1 MSSPSGTGS
10 AATPPSGAVPPSGP
24 VSGERLPP
32 APGYGRSSVAEVL
45 TSSAAVLGVP
55 GFTNSL
61 NLPDAKRVCV
71 VMVDGLGWSLL
82 KQRGGHAPFL
92 RSFLPSARVLTA
104 AFPTTTAASLAS
116 LGTGLP
122 PGEHGMVGYDV
133 LDPEQDK
140 VVNML
145 GNWDAGVDPQRW
157 QPHPTVLERVAEHLP
172 VASVSLP
179 RFADSAM
186 TRAALRGGTF
196 IGATGVHARVSAA
209 VEALSASPQMLMYLY
224 WNELDKAGHKHGA
237 QSAQWGYQLEEL
249 DSALK
254 LLAARLPADTLLLL
268 TADHGMVDIAPEHR
282 YDFSEDPSLIAGV
295 RHTAGEPRMVHL
307 YLEPGAGIRDRDA
320 LVAAWQ
326 GAYGA
331 KVWVATREQ
340 AVAAGWFGPVVAPA
354 VLPRIGDVLV
364 LAREPIALYDLR
376 RMKSSSLEVVGQ
388 HGSLTRAERE
398 VPLLQLAA
406 PGPRRSPGAQGK
418 GKK

>member
-61 NLPDAKRVCV
+61 NLPAAKRVCV

>member
-1 MSSPSGTGS
+1 MNSPSGTSSPSGE
-10 AATPPSGAVPPSGP
+10 P
-24 VSGERLPP
+24 LPP
-32 APGYGRSSVAEVL
+32 APGYGRSSVADVL

-55 GFTNSL
+55 GFENTL
-61 NLPDAKRVCV
+61 NLPAAKRVCV

-92 RSFLPSARVLTA
+92 RGFLPTARVLTA

-116 LGTGLP
+116 LGTGRP

-145 GNWDAGVDPQRW
+145 GNWDAGVDPAHW
-157 QPHPTVLERVAEHLP
+157 QPCPTVLERAAEHIP

-179 RFADSAM
+179 RFEDSAM
-186 TRAALRGGTF
+186 TRAALRGGEF
-196 IGATGVHARVSAA
+196 IGATGVHARVAAA
-209 VEALSASPQMLMYLY
+209 VQALAGSPKMLMYLY

-237 QSAQWGYQLEEL
+237 QSQQWGFQLEEL

-268 TADHGMVDIAPEHR
+268 TADHGMVDVAPEHR
-282 YDFSEDPSLIAGV
+282 YDFSEDPALIAGV

-307 YLEPGAGIRDRDA
+307 YLEPGTDEQDRDK
-320 LVAAWQ
+320 LMAAWRS
-326 GAYGA
+326 AYGN
-331 KVWVATREQ
+331 KIWIATRQE
-340 AVAAGWFGPVVAPA
+340 AIAAGYFGAVVTEA

-376 RMKSSSLEVVGQ
+376 RMRPASLEVVGQ

-406 PGPRRSPGAQGK
+406 PAAKRNPGASAG
-418 GKK
+418 GRKK

>member
-61 NLPDAKRVCV
+61 NLPAAKRVCV

-307 YLEPGAGIRDRDA
+307 YLEPGAGVRDRDA

>member
-61 NLPDAKRVCV
+61 NLPAAKRVCV

-307 YLEPGAGIRDRDA
+307 YLEPGAGVRDRDA
-320 LVAAWQ
+320 LMAAWQ
-326 GAYGA
+326 AAYGA

>member
-10 AATPPSGAVPPSGP
+10 AATPPSGAVPPSGAA
-24 VSGERLPP
+24 SGEKLPP

-55 GFTNSL
+55 GFENSL
-61 NLPDAKRVCV
+61 NLPAAKRVCV

-92 RSFLPSARVLTA
+92 RGFLPSARVLTA

-157 QPHPTVLERVAEHLP
+157 QPHPTVLEQVAEHLP

-209 VEALSASPQMLMYLY
+209 AEALAGSPRMLMYLY

-237 QSAQWGYQLEEL
+237 QSGQWGYQLEEL

-254 LLAARLPADTLLLL
+254 LLAGRLPADTLLLL

-307 YLEPGAGIRDRDA
+307 YMEPGAGDSGREA
-320 LVAAWQ
+320 LVAAWRA
-326 GAYGA
+326 AYGA
-331 KVWVATREQ
+331 KVWVSTREE
-340 AVAAGWFGPVVAPA
+340 AIAAGWFGPVVAPS

-376 RMKSSSLEVVGQ
+376 RMKASSLEVVGQ

-406 PGPRRSPGAQGK
+406 PAPRRSPGSQGK

>member
-1 MSSPSGTGS
+1 MNSSSGTGS
-10 AATPPSGAVPPSGP
+10 DSGKATRDP
-24 VSGERLPP
+24 LPP
-32 APGYGRSSVAEVL
+32 APGYGRSSVADVL

-55 GFTNSL
+55 GFENTL
-61 NLPDAKRVCV
+61 NLPAAKRVCV

-92 RSFLPSARVLTA
+92 RSFVPSARVLTA

-116 LGTGLP
+116 LGTGRP

-133 LDPEQDK
+133 LDPDQDK

-145 GNWDAGVDPQRW
+145 GNWDAGVDPERW
-157 QPHPTVLERVAEHLP
+157 QPCPTVLELAAEHVP

-186 TRAALRGGTF
+186 TRAALRGGEF
-196 IGATGVHARVSAA
+196 IGATGVHARVAA
-209 VEALSASPQMLMYLY
+209 AAQALAAAPRMLMYLY

-237 QSAQWGYQLEEL
+237 QSPQWGFQLEEL

-282 YDFSEDPSLIAGV
+282 YDFSQDASLVAGV

-307 YLEPGAGIRDRDA
+307 YLEPGIGEQARRDLMNSWRA
-320 LVAAWQ
+320 
-326 GAYGA
+326 AYGN
-331 KVWVATREQ
+331 KIWIATREE
-340 AVAAGWFGPVVAPA
+340 AVEAGYFGPVVSES

-364 LAREPIALYDLR
+364 MAREPIALYDLR

-406 PGPRRSPGAQGK
+406 PAAKRNPGAQAG
-418 GKK
+418 GRKK